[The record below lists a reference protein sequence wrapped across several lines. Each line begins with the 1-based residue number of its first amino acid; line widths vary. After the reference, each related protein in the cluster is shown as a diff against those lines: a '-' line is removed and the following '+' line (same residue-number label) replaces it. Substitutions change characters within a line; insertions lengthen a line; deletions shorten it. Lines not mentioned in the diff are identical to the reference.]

1 MINVAVLKGE
11 SPMGFFADFWH
22 SMVLKDQT
30 STDRGYVSA
39 PEQDRLVGRQGTVTR
54 ELRPAGTVVIDGE
67 PVDVVSEGDYIEKG
81 RQVTVVAV
89 TGGRVVV
96 R

>member
-1 MINVAVLKGE
+1 
-11 SPMGFFADFWH
+11 MGFFSNLWH

-30 STDRGYVSA
+30 STDKGYVSA
-39 PEQDRLVGRQGTVTR
+39 PEYERLVGRQGLVTR
-54 ELRPAGTVVIDGE
+54 ELRPAGTVVM
-67 PVDVVSEGDYIEKG
+67 DVVSEGDYIEKG

>member
-1 MINVAVLKGE
+1 
-11 SPMGFFADFWH
+11 MGFFSDLWH
-22 SMVLKDQT
+22 SMVRKDQT
-30 STDRGYVSA
+30 STDKVYFSG

>member
-1 MINVAVLKGE
+1 
-11 SPMGFFADFWH
+11 MGFWQNLWH
-22 SMVLKDQT
+22 TMVLKEQT
-30 STDRGYVSA
+30 STEDGYTSA
-39 PEQDRLVGRQGTVTR
+39 PEHPELVGCTGTVTR
-54 ELRPAGTVVIDGE
+54 ELRPAGTVVINGE

-89 TGGRVVV
+89 PGNRVVV

>member
-1 MINVAVLKGE
+1 
-11 SPMGFFADFWH
+11 MGFFSDLWH

-30 STDRGYVSA
+30 STDKGYISA

-54 ELRPAGTVVIDGE
+54 ELRPSGTVVIDGE

>member
-1 MINVAVLKGE
+1 
-11 SPMGFFADFWH
+11 MGFFSDLWHNLVLREQTTAD
-22 SMVLKDQT
+22 K
-30 STDRGYVSA
+30 GYISA
-39 PEQDRLVGRQGTVTR
+39 PEHKALTGRQGIVTR

>member
-1 MINVAVLKGE
+1 MVIN
-11 SPMGFFADFWH
+11 
-22 SMVLKDQT
+22 
-30 STDRGYVSA
+30 
-39 PEQDRLVGRQGTVTR
+39 
-54 ELRPAGTVVIDGE
+54 GE

-89 TGGRVVV
+89 TGNRVVV